1 MPSLL
6 GELGRWIGGW
16 IPPELV
22 RPLGRP
28 TAVFFHGVE
37 PTTVDP
43 RVQVN
48 HHEAAAF
55 RRIAE
60 ALKANFDVL
69 PLSELDDALARPGR
83 HRHSVFLMSDDG
95 YANTLTVAAP
105 ILEVLGLPWT
115 LFVSSHH
122 IDTRERN
129 PAFLIRLF
137 FHYIP
142 PGTYTIP
149 HLPPLE
155 LSGADEREAFAIAG
169 LAALKALD
177 LDSGKEAVAAMT
189 AALIDAGLAS
199 EIERFASE
207 SFLTWA
213 QIRELKAR
221 GVQIGA
227 HADWHWPMNAAQTP
241 EQLRRQ
247 AERPRARI
255 EAEIGPCRAFAYPF
269 GNTPDVSAGAERA
282 VRDAGY
288 DYAFTTVSGTL
299 DAGHNRYLL
308 PRYGIGPRETH
319 VASLIPLLA
328 AGNPRLEKWQKSI
341 AA

>member
-1 MPSLL
+1 MASLL
-6 GELGRWIGGW
+6 GEWGRRLGAW

-28 TAVFFHGVE
+28 SAVFFHGVE
-37 PTTVDP
+37 PTTLDP

-48 HHEAAAF
+48 HHEAHVF
-55 RRIAE
+55 HRIAQ

-69 PLSELDDALARPGR
+69 QLSELGDALARPAR

-95 YANTLTVAAP
+95 YANTLAVATP
-105 ILEVLGLPWT
+105 ILEELGLPWT

-129 PAFLIRLF
+129 PAFIIRLF
-137 FHYIP
+137 FHHMP
-142 PGTYTIP
+142 AGTYAIP

-155 LSGADEREAFAIAG
+155 LGAADEREAFTIAG

-177 LDSGKEAVAAMT
+177 LDSAKEAVAAMT
-189 AALIDAGLAS
+189 AALTEAGLAPM
-199 EIERFASE
+199 IEHFASE
-207 SFLTWA
+207 SFLSWA
-213 QIRELKAR
+213 GVRELKAR
-221 GVQIGA
+221 GVEIGA
-227 HADWHWPMNAAQTP
+227 HADWHWPMNAAQTC

-255 EAEIGPCRAFAYPF
+255 EAEVGPCRAFAYPF
-269 GNTPDVSAGAERA
+269 GNTPDVSGAAQRA
-282 VRDAGY
+282 VREAGY
-288 DYAFTTVSGTL
+288 DFAFTTVSGTL
-299 DAGHNRYLL
+299 DAGHNALLL
-308 PRYGIGPRETH
+308 PRYGIGPTETH
-319 VASLIPLLA
+319 VASLIPLLS